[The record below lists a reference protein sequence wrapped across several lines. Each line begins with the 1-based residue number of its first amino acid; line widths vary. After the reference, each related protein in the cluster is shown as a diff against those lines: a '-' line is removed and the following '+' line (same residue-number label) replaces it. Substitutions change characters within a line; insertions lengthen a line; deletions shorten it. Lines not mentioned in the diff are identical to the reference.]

1 MDSTL
6 ACVVSWLEGHSLAQ
20 TVFTNLYLHKP
31 HQIEDRPMKAFSIAI
46 LKIIELIRS
55 FVTKYKNLL
64 LVKNFMLTD
73 DIFLRAMVFEE
84 EDFQPVMYGYRLV
97 PDVTDTRALGM
108 LREVEDELGKKMK
121 TLKSTILSQN
131 PKDPRLLSQVYFP
144 FHFTKQFLSTRLLF
158 SSTRIT
164 WLCTRDW
171 NSLVLF
177 TWPCL
182 PWKRRIRL

>member
-1 MDSTL
+1 MQNCSLKLHDLTAKEQIGIIDSTL

-46 LKIIELIRS
+46 LKIIEVIRS
-55 FVTKYKNLL
+55 FVTKYEIRFLFEMFSLL
-64 LVKNFMLTD
+64 MRYSF
-73 DIFLRAMVFEE
+73 RAMVFEE

-131 PKDPRLLSQVYFP
+131 PKDHRLLSQVY
-144 FHFTKQFLSTRLLF
+144 
-158 SSTRIT
+158 I
-164 WLCTRDW
+164 
-171 NSLVLF
+171 
-177 TWPCL
+177 
-182 PWKRRIRL
+182 